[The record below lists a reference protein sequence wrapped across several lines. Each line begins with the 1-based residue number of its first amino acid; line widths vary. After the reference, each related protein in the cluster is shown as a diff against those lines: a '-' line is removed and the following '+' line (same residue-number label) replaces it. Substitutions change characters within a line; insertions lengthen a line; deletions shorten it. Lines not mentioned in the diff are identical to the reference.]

1 MKKVSSFLLFLFCA
15 IVLANGLNA
24 QTSMKEW
31 AEGNVL
37 KNAEFRP
44 KPKFYKADFINVD
57 EDGHGKT
64 PYFPALKIKKIA
76 IICFA
81 VQDDQQFKQS
91 GNKYFRVTETRWTS
105 DNAVKYITETSF
117 PMAVNALKAF
127 GSQNNVEILTLSELI
142 KNNPQLE
149 AVYKDYQLDLSWLG
163 GALIND
169 NINGSIFTAD
179 NTKYINAATTY
190 PDYKFGNSVGLMAKA
205 LGVDAVMVIQNE
217 IFNSKGD
224 GIAFSKLSIH
234 LLGPNPIPKKDKKY
248 AGFNGAGYNEAM
260 YYLGTEFISKDGAV
274 VIKTDKKGKWE
285 GEDFAGY
292 ETLVSKNIQNIF
304 DRMKEVTEQLTK

>member
-1 MKKVSSFLLFLFCA
+1 MKNPTSFILLSVWAILFGM
-15 IVLANGLNA
+15 GLNA
-24 QTSMKEW
+24 QTSLKEW

-105 DNAVKYITETSF
+105 DNAVKHITETSF

-127 GSQNNVEILTLSELI
+127 GSQNNIEFVTLGELI
-142 KNNPQLE
+142 KSNPQLE
-149 AVYKDYQLDLSWLG
+149 SVYNNYQLEASWLG
-163 GALIND
+163 NALLVN
-169 NINGSIFTAD
+169 NIDGSIFTAD
-179 NTKYINAATTY
+179 GTRYINAASAY
-190 PDYKFGNSVGLMAKA
+190 PDYKFGNSLGLMAKA

-217 IFNSKGD
+217 IFSSKE
-224 GIAFSKLSIH
+224 GIAFSKLSLH

-260 YYLGTEFISKDGAV
+260 YYLGTEFISKDGAI

-285 GEDFAGY
+285 GEDFSGY